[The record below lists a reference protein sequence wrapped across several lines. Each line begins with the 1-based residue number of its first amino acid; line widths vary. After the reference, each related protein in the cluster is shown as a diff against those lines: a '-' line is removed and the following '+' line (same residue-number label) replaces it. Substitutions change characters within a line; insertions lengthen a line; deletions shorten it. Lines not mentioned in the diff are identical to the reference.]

1 MRTPRLSLDVNYAV
15 HLVFKFCGKSS
26 AKSVKP
32 SMHITRYGETRIGR
46 RLNIEFVA
54 IDNLKQEDIEKT
66 MAIQQQLVTYSEKRS
81 ANDYEGG
88 ELFSL
93 KEINIKKHL
102 MLSAMVVLYNCSN
115 VEPFLMPRTG
125 MNVLFGLGFGMN
137 IE

>member
-26 AKSVKP
+26 AKSVKS
-32 SMHITRYGETRIGR
+32 SMHITRYGET
-46 RLNIEFVA
+46 NIEFVA

-115 VEPFLMPRTG
+115 VEPFLMPRT
-125 MNVLFGLGFGMN
+125 
-137 IE
+137 